1 MRLLHGSLILMGC
14 VVVAALPIAESDGNQ
29 VPAAAR
35 GLEKDTPVSVSL
47 RNSGEP
53 DAVAPPYDHGPASGA
68 PSEVHKLEAV
78 DVQARSIAMTE
89 VKRDNEVDPKRL
101 GTFIPNDSGPLFGF
115 GPQGEGSGWP

>member
-1 MRLLHGSLILMGC
+1 MRVLQASLLIMGC
-14 VVVAALPIAESDGNQ
+14 VVVAALPIAESDGNRP

-78 DVQARSIAMTE
+78 DIQARSIAME
-89 VKRDNEVDPKRL
+89 VKRGRMVKVSEGPVYNPKS
-101 GTFIPNDSGPLFGF
+101 PGPLFGF
-115 GPQGEGSGWP
+115 GPQGEGTGWP